1 MPKVGLWAVTSL
13 IEKSLF
19 SQELSNNSIVSN
31 GSWERWVNESENFEM
46 KMTYV
51 YCLNL
56 RFIQSKK
63 SYRHSIYDQLMKT
76 IVSKLDKSSIDEI
89 LVMNLR
95 RIT

>member
-1 MPKVGLWAVTSL
+1 
-13 IEKSLF
+13 
-19 SQELSNNSIVSN
+19 
-31 GSWERWVNESENFEM
+31 
-46 KMTYV
+46 MTYV

-76 IVSKLDKSSIDEI
+76 IVSKLDKSSVDEI

>member
-31 GSWERWVNESENFEM
+31 GSWERWVTESENFEM